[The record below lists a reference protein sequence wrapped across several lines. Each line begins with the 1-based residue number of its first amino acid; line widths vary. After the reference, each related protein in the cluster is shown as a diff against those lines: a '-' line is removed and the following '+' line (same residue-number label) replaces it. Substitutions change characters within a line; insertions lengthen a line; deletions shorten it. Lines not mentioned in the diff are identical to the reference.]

1 MRTLLRIVIVMGMAL
16 SQGPSLLTAK
26 GAFAAETSDKLTRV
40 RMGLAARSTTSMPFF
55 VAKERGF
62 FREEGLDVELIV
74 MQAIQTIQA
83 TLGNSTQFASATG
96 SAVSAAVQGADIKVI
111 FAVTDRPSF
120 DLIAQPNITSV
131 QQLRGKK
138 IGTGGVGSLAEILA
152 RRILIANN
160 VRPEEVSILATGP
173 SHVTYLSLKAKVIDA
188 APLQMPLTFTAQD
201 EGFRKLAAAGE
212 FYQSVQGGLATTKLM
227 LTEHADLVTKVVR
240 AMLRATR
247 LIKSDRK
254 YAIDFLKGPW
264 VDLGKNPE
272 KIAARVYDAAGPD
285 FLENGL
291 VSEEIQRQMI
301 ADASARIKPKQ
312 PVTAGASVR
321 LQLRSQG
328 ERDAEIAMDYRFSS
342 ATAINPTAKP
352 TVRCLDKCSR
362 NKINAKSVLTPTT
375 PTL

>member
-1 MRTLLRIVIVMGMAL
+1 MRTLLFELSFVMGMAL
-16 SQGPSLLTAK
+16 SQGPPLLTAK

-96 SAVSAAVQGADIKVI
+96 SAVSSAVQGADMKVI

-188 APLQMPLTFTAQD
+188 APLQMPLPS
-201 EGFRKLAAAGE
+201 RPR
-212 FYQSVQGGLATTKLM
+212 
-227 LTEHADLVTKVVR
+227 TKVF
-240 AMLRATR
+240 ASWPPRATF
-247 LIKSDRK
+247 I
-254 YAIDFLKGPW
+254 
-264 VDLGKNPE
+264 N
-272 KIAARVYDAAGPD
+272 
-285 FLENGL
+285 
-291 VSEEIQRQMI
+291 
-301 ADASARIKPKQ
+301 
-312 PVTAGASVR
+312 
-321 LQLRSQG
+321 RSKAVW
-328 ERDAEIAMDYRFSS
+328 RR
-342 ATAINPTAKP
+342 PRP
-352 TVRCLDKCSR
+352 C
-362 NKINAKSVLTPTT
+362 
-375 PTL
+375 

>member
-1 MRTLLRIVIVMGMAL
+1 MKRCIAILFAASFTLLC
-16 SQGPSLLTAK
+16 ST
-26 GAFAAETSDKLTRV
+26 AETAFSADKPDKLTRV

-62 FREEGLDVELIV
+62 FREEGLEVELIV

-96 SAVSAAVQGADIKVI
+96 SAVSAAVRGADIKVI
-111 FAVTDRPSF
+111 LAVTDRPSF

-152 RRILIANN
+152 RRILMANN
-160 VRPEEVSILATGP
+160 VRPEEVAILATGP

-201 EGFRKLAAAGE
+201 EGFRKLVAAGDV
-212 FYQSVQGGLATTKLM
+212 YQTVQGGLAATTAL
-227 LTEHADLVTKVVR
+227 LSEQPELVTRVVR

-254 YAIDFLKGPW
+254 YGIEFLKGPW
-264 VDLGKNPE
+264 LDIGKDPE
-272 KIAARVYDAAGPD
+272 KIAARTYDIAASAL
-285 FLENGL
+285 LENGT
-291 VSEEIQRQMI
+291 VSEDIQRQMI
-301 ADASARIKPKQ
+301 ADASAQVKPKQ
-312 PVTAGASVR
+312 PLLPAQVFDFS
-321 LQLRSQG
+321 
-328 ERDAEIAMDYRFSS
+328 IAR
-342 ATAINPTAKP
+342 
-352 TVRCLDKCSR
+352 
-362 NKINAKSVLTPTT
+362 KISEALK
-375 PTL
+375 

>member
-1 MRTLLRIVIVMGMAL
+1 MRACLKISFLVFLLL
-16 SQGPSLLTAK
+16 SFSLSSARNVL
-26 GAFAAETSDKLTRV
+26 GAEAEKLTRV

-62 FREEGLDVELIV
+62 FREEGLDAELIV

-120 DLIAQPNITSV
+120 DLITQPNITSI

-201 EGFRKLAAAGE
+201 EGFRKLAAAGD
-212 FYQSVQGGLATTKLM
+212 FYQSVQGGLATTKIM
-227 LTEHADLVTKVVR
+227 LAEQPELVTKVVR

-254 YAIDFLKGPW
+254 YAIEFLKGPW
-264 VDLGKNPE
+264 VDLGKNAD
-272 KIAARVYDAAGPD
+272 KIAARVYDVAGPD

-301 ADASARIKPKQ
+301 ADASVRIKPKQ
-312 PVTAGASVR
+312 PVLPEQVFDFSV
-321 LQLRSQG
+321 
-328 ERDAEIAMDYRFSS
+328 
-342 ATAINPTAKP
+342 
-352 TVRCLDKCSR
+352 VRKVSD
-362 NKINAKSVLTPTT
+362 
-375 PTL
+375 TLK

>member
-1 MRTLLRIVIVMGMAL
+1 MRSSLRIAILMLISFSPPLFLAQNI
-16 SQGPSLLTAK
+16 S
-26 GAFAAETSDKLTRV
+26 AADAPEKLTLV
-40 RMGLAARSTTSMPFF
+40 RMGLAARSTTTMPFF
-55 VAKERGF
+55 VARERGF
-62 FREEGLDVELIV
+62 FREEGLEVELIV

-96 SAVSAAVQGADIKVI
+96 SAVSAAVQGADIRVV

-120 DLIAQPNITSV
+120 DLISQPNITSV

-201 EGFRKLAAAGE
+201 EGFRKLAAAGDV
-212 FYQSVQGGLATTKLM
+212 YQSVQGGLATTKLM
-227 LTEHADLVTKVVR
+227 LTEHPDLVTKVVR

-254 YAIDFLKGPW
+254 YAIEFLKGPW

-272 KIAARVYDAAGPD
+272 KIAARVYDVAGPD

-291 VSEEIQRQMI
+291 VSEEVQRQMI
-301 ADASARIKPKQ
+301 ADASVRIKPKQ
-312 PVTAGASVR
+312 PVLPEQVFDFSIVRKIGA
-321 LQLRSQG
+321 
-328 ERDAEIAMDYRFSS
+328 
-342 ATAINPTAKP
+342 
-352 TVRCLDKCSR
+352 
-362 NKINAKSVLTPTT
+362 
-375 PTL
+375 TLK